1 MGRFYAEQ
9 KFSDSSGILNP
20 FQIIRR
26 FDFFRYI
33 VFKYVSRH
41 SVYLCA

>member
-26 FDFFRYI
+26 FDFSRYVAFVTHI
-33 VFKYVSRH
+33 DIHYV
-41 SVYLCA
+41 